1 MGACL
6 LHRLPQ
12 PVAPTPSPPSGI
24 ASTGRS
30 SQTVTKRNKGLFLL
44 EMPPPVFRGCIF
56 LLCCRQTF
64 RARPFAVAGAE
75 YTGRGSLL
83 SAGPVSGVL
92 PESGYGCFCTQNSSL
107 CTFFRPWIPFSARKS
122 VSSQHENSKV
132 EMLERI
138 QYALFILLFVLAGS
152 LDGAQVQSGRVV
164 SQPTEFASPLSGR
177 RFRHT
182 IVHAAVFTCDA
193 PIRNPSNRPPEGDRP
208 SRHDA
213 GHGVGRGLSCR
224 PAYSDCFDLHP
235 KPVDYYVF
243 SLGRILI

>member
-1 MGACL
+1 
-6 LHRLPQ
+6 
-12 PVAPTPSPPSGI
+12 
-24 ASTGRS
+24 
-30 SQTVTKRNKGLFLL
+30 
-44 EMPPPVFRGCIF
+44 MPPPVFGAAFSFAGRHF

-164 SQPTEFASPLSGR
+164 SQPDRICQSTLRTPVPAHNCF
-177 RFRHT
+177 T
-182 IVHAAVFTCDA
+182 AAVFTCDA
-193 PIRNPSNRPPEGDRP
+193 PIENPVQP
-208 SRHDA
+208 SAQKAIVRLRHDA
-213 GHGVGRGLSCR
+213 RAMASARGLSCR

>member
-1 MGACL
+1 
-6 LHRLPQ
+6 
-12 PVAPTPSPPSGI
+12 
-24 ASTGRS
+24 
-30 SQTVTKRNKGLFLL
+30 
-44 EMPPPVFRGCIF
+44 MPPPVFGAAFSFVLHANLPGTAFRSCRGGIY
-56 LLCCRQTF
+56 
-64 RARPFAVAGAE
+64 RAGLVAIRRAC
-75 YTGRGSLL
+75 
-83 SAGPVSGVL
+83 SGVL

-164 SQPTEFASPLSGR
+164 SQPDRICQSTLRTPVPAHNCF
-177 RFRHT
+177 T
-182 IVHAAVFTCDA
+182 AAVFTCDA
-193 PIRNPSNRPPEGDRP
+193 PIENPVQP
-208 SRHDA
+208 SAQKAIVRLRHDA
-213 GHGVGRGLSCR
+213 RAMASARGLSCR

>member
-1 MGACL
+1 MLTFAF
-6 LHRLPQ
+6 LP
-12 PVAPTPSPPSGI
+12 
-24 ASTGRS
+24 
-30 SQTVTKRNKGLFLL
+30 N
-44 EMPPPVFRGCIF
+44 
-56 LLCCRQTF
+56 LC
-64 RARPFAVAGAE
+64 
-75 YTGRGSLL
+75 Y
-83 SAGPVSGVL
+83 
-92 PESGYGCFCTQNSSL
+92 FCTQNSSL

-164 SQPTEFASPLSGR
+164 SQPDRICQSTLRTPVPAHNCF
-177 RFRHT
+177 T
-182 IVHAAVFTCDA
+182 AAVFTCDA
-193 PIRNPSNRPPEGDRP
+193 PIENPVQP
-208 SRHDA
+208 SAQKAIVRLRHDA
-213 GHGVGRGLSCR
+213 RAMASARGLSCR